1 MNISALKEIVDTA
14 FVHHPSRR
22 IHTYSV
28 AKLAQVLA
36 HIYHVEEEKA
46 IYASYAHDLTKYWT
60 EEEAILL
67 IESMNPSE
75 DISSWGKFAL
85 HALSGAYY
93 IKKLGVN
100 DDDIFNAI
108 KYHTTGRKEM
118 SKLEQ
123 IIYISDYCEETRPF
137 DSSSILKEALVSLD
151 KAMYMIIQSEVLR
164 HLEKHHLVMELT
176 TEALLYYQKIVEEMK

>member
-1 MNISALKEIVDTA
+1 MTILELKEIVDTM
-14 FVHHPSRR
+14 FLHHPGRK

-28 AKLAQVLA
+28 AKLAQVLS
-36 HIYHVEEEKA
+36 HIYHVDEDKA
-46 IYASYAHDLTKYWT
+46 ICASYAHDLTKYWT
-60 EEEAILL
+60 DEEAIKL
-67 IESMNPSE
+67 ITEMNPNE
-75 DISSWGKFAL
+75 DYSSWGRYAL

-137 DSSSILKEALVSLD
+137 DSSSILKEALISLD
-151 KAMYMIIQSEVLR
+151 KAMLMIIQSEISR
-164 HLEKHHLVMELT
+164 HLEKHHQVMTLS
-176 TEALLYYQKIVEEMK
+176 TEALQYYQKLVEEMK